1 MKKMVIL
8 GNGFDLGGELPTKY
22 ENYFEDYKENNKEL
36 LSVIKG
42 FYNSP
47 GMNTDSISQFV
58 NKKAPSIWNLYF
70 WDLEENQKQNNEN
83 LKWSD
88 VESQIS
94 WLINNISDITFI
106 EEVKEIKKI
115 EDVSSLLFER
125 YNKQEKKYN
134 KQKDKFRFICDYIL
148 IERYGMICKSDY
160 LSILKRELVLF
171 EENFREYIA
180 KISETYIV
188 GSKTYRD
195 NFFKVTNN
203 RETDF
208 FVLNFNYTDF
218 SSKQQKESVLITRDK
233 KEINV
238 EQMNVHGVYYSK
250 IIFGIDQTDQ
260 NDENFYPFTK
270 TYRKMELYNE
280 IPVTKMPEPQ
290 DIDEIIIYGHSL
302 SKADYSYFHSVF
314 DYYDIYGSG
323 IIVSFAYS
331 LYDEDRVE
339 ELKNDHVQ
347 NVMKLLRYYGDKMFD
362 RERGKNLVHKMLLEN
377 RLRIR
382 EVKLNPLEKL
392 KKQKTG
398 KDNFPAQRDD
408 EDDIKFYK
416 EPLSKLYPG
425 ESQG

>member
-22 ENYFEDYKENNKEL
+22 EDYFEYYKVNNKEL
-36 LSVIKG
+36 LRVVKEL
-42 FYNSP
+42 YNSP
-47 GMNTDSISQFV
+47 VMNTDSISQFVNQFV

-88 VESQIS
+88 VEKQIDN
-94 WLINNISDITFI
+94 LIKKNHIITFMNDTDQQYDN
-106 EEVKEIKKI
+106 IKKYSH
-115 EDVSSLLFER
+115 VFMTKV
-125 YNKQEKKYN
+125 NNCQ
-134 KQKDKFRFICDYIL
+134 DKFRFICDCIL
-148 IERYGMICKSDY
+148 IKRHIMICKSDY

-302 SKADYSYFHSVF
+302 SKADYSYFHSIF
-314 DYYDIYGSG
+314 DYYDIYYSG

-347 NVMKLLRYYGDKMFD
+347 NVMKLLRYYGNKMFD

-398 KDNFPAQRDD
+398 KDNFPVQRDD
-408 EDDIKFYK
+408 EHDIKFDTG
-416 EPLSKLYPG
+416 SDI
-425 ESQG
+425 ESLLK